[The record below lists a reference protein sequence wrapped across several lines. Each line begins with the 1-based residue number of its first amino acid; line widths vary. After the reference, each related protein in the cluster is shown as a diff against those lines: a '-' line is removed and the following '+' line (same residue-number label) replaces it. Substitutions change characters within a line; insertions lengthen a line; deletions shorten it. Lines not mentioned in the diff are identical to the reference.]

1 MKEDPLDEQ
10 LQVLQ
15 GLQWKNKSESLDH
28 LFDKIQEK
36 EQNESMRWMAAASF
50 VALIFSAVLFY
61 AGKNRQ
67 QEFAQIQ
74 LESIAKSYAM
84 NNLTY

>member
-1 MKEDPLDEQ
+1 MKEDTLDEQ

-36 EQNESMRWMAAASF
+36 EQNESMRWMAATSF

-61 AGKNRQ
+61 AGKNKQ

-74 LESIAKSYAM
+74 LESVAQSYAI

>member
-1 MKEDPLDEQ
+1 MKEDTLDEQ

-50 VALIFSAVLFY
+50 VAIFSPVPYFML
-61 AGKNRQ
+61 GNKRNK
-67 QEFAQIQ
+67 
-74 LESIAKSYAM
+74 KSPKF
-84 NNLTY
+84 NWNP

>member
-15 GLQWKNKSESLDH
+15 GLQWKNQSETLDH

-36 EQNESMRWMAAASF
+36 EQHESMRWMAAASF

-61 AGKNRQ
+61 AGKNKQ
-67 QEFAQIQ
+67 QEFAKIQ
-74 LESIAKSYAM
+74 LEYVAKSYAI